1 MSGDISPYL
10 SLITSEHADK
20 PNFVAWLSAQ
30 LQAFADGTAIYGQ
43 FTSSYDLDT
52 AVGSQLDVVG
62 QWVGR
67 TRYVAVPLSVY
78 FSLDT
83 PGLGLD
89 EGIWYESFNPLTG
102 LVALPDEQYRI
113 YLKAMVVA
121 NQWDGSIPNAYLA
134 WSTLFSATQSTLLLG
149 DGKYLLLADGAKLL
163 LNNYASQIF
172 IQDYD
177 DMSMI
182 IGIFGTAPNAVTL
195 ALLTGGYIDLRPEGV
210 RIRGYATPTVNN
222 QPLFGLD
229 VPNELSRALA
239 GLDLGNWALITPPT
253 S

>member
-1 MSGDISPYL
+1 MIGDIAPYL
-10 SLITSEHADK
+10 ALVTSEHSDK
-20 PNFVAWLSAQ
+20 PNFIAWLSAQ
-30 LQAFADGTAIYGQ
+30 LQAFADGTAIYAQ
-43 FTSSYDLDT
+43 FTSAYDVDT
-52 AVGSQLDVVG
+52 AVGTQLDVVG

-83 PGLGLD
+83 AGLGLD
-89 EGIWYESFNPLTG
+89 QGIWYESFNPLTG
-102 LVALPDEQYRI
+102 LVALPDEEYRS
-113 YLKAMVVA
+113 YLKAVVVA
-121 NQWDGSIPNAYLA
+121 NQWDGSIPGAYLA
-134 WSTLFSATQSTLLLG
+134 WSNLFSATQSTLLLG
-149 DGKYLLLADGAKLL
+149 DGKYLLLADGSKLL
-163 LNNYASQIF
+163 LNNYPSRIF

-182 IGIFGTAPNAVTL
+182 IGVFGVAPTAVLL

-222 QPLFGLD
+222 APMFGLD
-229 VPNELSRALA
+229 VPNELSNALA

-253 S
+253 A